1 MERSAMDP
9 REIERELR
17 EFLGKRFGGA
27 VQLAGATPIG
37 VPQQQPDGED
47 EDEPAPS
54 AAAPLPAFDLKP
66 EQLEAYLEQYV
77 VRQDAAKEVLATKV
91 CTHYNR
97 IKLFRE
103 HPGESRFAGVGNI
116 KSNILMLGPT
126 GVGKTYLVKL
136 IARKIGIPFVKGDAT
151 KFSETGYVGADVEDL
166 VRDLVREAGGD
177 IRLAEHG
184 IVYIDEIDKI
194 ASAGSSHG
202 PDVSRTGVQRALLKP
217 MEETDVELRVAHDMV
232 SQMEALQ
239 DWQRTGKREKKTVNT
254 RNILF
259 ILSGAFT
266 GLDEIVKR
274 RLSRSEIGFRS
285 VETVPPD
292 ATASWYLHRAAAEDL
307 IAYGFESE
315 FVGRLPVTVV
325 LDPLSEEDLFAI
337 LRNPNCPVIQ
347 GKKAD
352 FKAYGIDLH
361 FEDEAL
367 RKLAALAYRQRT
379 GARGLASV
387 VEATL
392 LKFEKK
398 LPSTDIRRLVVTP
411 EIVDDPAR
419 ELALLLANPAE
430 PGLAARFERLAAAER
445 ADFGR
450 AIEAQAPPLRAR
462 CRLPLGPELTD
473 LAVRRMAAR
482 GTDAEEACRAI
493 EEAAAAL
500 DRFLGAFS
508 EKNGITRDLAPAAR
522 EHLIV
527 LAGAAPADVEALCAK
542 VFANY
547 ALGLNLLRERTGR
560 DVFPVP
566 VDAVADPDGHL
577 NRLIKESYAQ

>member
-1 MERSAMDP
+1 MDP

-27 VQLAGATPIG
+27 VQLAGA
-37 VPQQQPDGED
+37 VPMGAPRPEPDGEGAG
-47 EDEPAPS
+47 EPPAP
-54 AAAPLPAFDLKP
+54 AAAPLPDFDLRP
-66 EQLEAYLEQYV
+66 EQLEAYLDQFV
-77 VRQDAAKEVLATKV
+77 VRQDEAKEVLATKV

-97 IKLFRE
+97 VKLFRAQ
-103 HPGESRFAGVGNI
+103 PGESRFAGVGHI

-151 KFSETGYVGADVEDL
+151 KFSETGYVGGDVEDL

-194 ASAGSSHG
+194 ASATSSYG

-217 MEETDVELRVAHDMV
+217 MEETEVELRVAHDMV

-259 ILSGAFT
+259 IFSGAFT

-274 RLSRSEIGFRS
+274 RLKRSEIGFRAA
-285 VETVPPD
+285 ETAPDDAPP
-292 ATASWYLHRAAAEDL
+292 SWYLHHAAAEDL

-337 LRNPNCPVIQ
+337 LRNPTCPVIQ

-352 FKAYGIDLH
+352 FKAYGIDVH
-361 FEDEAL
+361 FEDAAL
-367 RKLAALAYRQRT
+367 RQIAARAFLQRT

-398 LPSTDIRRLVVTP
+398 LPSTDILRLVVTP
-411 EIVDDPAR
+411 ELVEDPPR
-419 ELALLLANPAE
+419 ELARLLANPADPE
-430 PGLAARFERLAAAER
+430 LAARFERLAEAER
-445 ADFGR
+445 AELAR
-450 AIEAQAPPLRAR
+450 AIEARAPGLRET
-462 CRLPLGPELTD
+462 CRIALGPELTA
-473 LAVRRMAAR
+473 LAVRRMAVR
-482 GTDAEEACRAI
+482 GTDAEEACRAV
-493 EEAAAAL
+493 EGAVSAL
-500 DRFLGAFS
+500 DRFLAAFR
-508 EKNGITRDLAPAAR
+508 ERHGTTLELTPEARDR
-522 EHLIV
+522 LIV
-527 LAGAAPADVEALCAK
+527 QAGADAAELEALCARL
-542 VFANY
+542 FANY
-547 ALGLNLLRERTGR
+547 PLGLNLLREHAGR
-560 DVFPVP
+560 DRFTVP
-566 VDAVADPDGHL
+566 AEAIADPDGFL
-577 NRLIKESYAQ
+577 NALIRENYAR